1 MLYYPEIR
9 YRKFNIDKKIWFSIW
24 YYFFLQA
31 YRSADYDKPRSSRA
45 SDASVSTLNKL

>member
-1 MLYYPEIR
+1 VA
-9 YRKFNIDKKIWFSIW
+9 FNLVLL
-24 YYFFLQA
+24 FLQA